1 MRTIIKN
8 KESFTIMFNDMFPNH
23 KINNVNGITIDSRDI
38 QQDDIFIPIKGANY
52 NGHDYIA
59 SALNSGAQLSFSEIK
74 KNKKDII
81 NVSNTKMAINAIAK
95 KWQTISKA
103 KIIGITGSNGKT
115 TTKELLFMMLS
126 KKYKCSKSIG
136 NYNSSIG
143 LPLTF
148 LSSKIDDDFCILE
161 YGASKPNEIIKLCKC
176 IKPNYSLITNISEA
190 HIENFSSLK
199 EIVKTKSE
207 IYNILEKDD
216 IAFINR
222 DQKNISTLKINSK
235 KITFGYKSKS
245 NYNGSLK
252 IGKNNLLKINNNTFS
267 IPSNIIHLKDS
278 LIATISIS
286 LFLNINNDDIQCALN
301 EFTLPLGRGGKVI
314 KNNLEIID
322 DSYNANPES
331 MKLAIER
338 FNNIKID
345 GKKIFVMGD
354 MLELGK
360 EELEKHGEISKAINN
375 SSINTFLTYG
385 ELSKSTFDNVDDT
398 YIIKK
403 HFYSMNSLKELIKSI
418 YLNGDLIYIKGS
430 RSMKLERIYKG

>member
-1 MRTIIKN
+1 MRTVIKD
-8 KESFTIMFNDMFPNH
+8 KESFTTLFNDMFSNH
-23 KINNVNGITIDSRDI
+23 KINNVNGITIDSRNI
-38 QQDDIFIPIKGANY
+38 QQDDIFIPIKGTNY

-59 SALNSGAQLSFSEIK
+59 SAFNSGAQLSFSEIK
-74 KNKKDII
+74 KNKKNII

-222 DQKNISTLKINSK
+222 DQKKISTLKINSK

-360 EELEKHGEISKAINN
+360 EELEKHEEISKAINN

-385 ELSKSTFDNVDDT
+385 ELSKSTFDNVDGT

-403 HFYSMNSLKELIKSI
+403 HFYSMNSLKEFIKSI